1 MQQTAGTQRR
11 KKIFFRLRG
20 KGEKIV
26 NGGKETYKREKVEEK
41 KRWRK
46 KVDTRK

>member
-26 NGGKETYKREKVEEK
+26 NGGKETYKRVNYRTEDERYNE
-41 KRWRK
+41 
-46 KVDTRK
+46 D